1 MKLIIAATGL
11 LALGLLP
18 SSADAFHTVDT
29 FSDLAAA
36 GGADSVY
43 YTGSPRFRRWDCSA
57 CHLDPPKT
65 LLLNFSSEP
74 LSLLTEGAYEPDTV
88 YSITVS
94 FRPGT
99 ETKGLDSSANY
110 NSFALE
116 MIDGALEP
124 AGTFF
129 DFDENLLRVTPGR
142 DAIIARGQKNLDI
155 SSWTFKWG
163 SPPAGRGFVDLY
175 VAAVDGDGAGSQTT
189 EQGDPLN
196 DDVVTGVLRLAEK
209 GQPAPPLPELV
220 PTAAGCTA
228 LPLQDAALMLLLPG
242 LLFVR
247 RRR

>member
-1 MKLIIAATGL
+1 MKVLMTAAVVATIALPAT
-11 LALGLLP
+11 A
-18 SSADAFHTVDT
+18 SAFHTVDI
-29 FSDLAAA
+29 FSELAAV
-36 GGADSVY
+36 GGANNVY
-43 YTGSPRFRRWDCSA
+43 YTGSPRFRRWDCTA
-57 CHLDPPKT
+57 CHLDSPGK
-65 LLLNFSSEP
+65 LLLNFSSDP
-74 LSLLTEGAYEPDTV
+74 SSLLTERAYEPDTI

-99 ETKGLDSSANY
+99 ETKGLDSKANF

-116 MIDGALEP
+116 IIDGELTP
-124 AGTFF
+124 TGTFF

-163 SPPAGRGFVDLY
+163 APPAGRGFVDLY
-175 VAAVDGDGAGSQTT
+175 VAAVDGDGAGSKTT
-189 EQGDPLN
+189 QQGDPVN

-220 PTAAGCTA
+220 PTEAGCTSV
-228 LPLQDAALMLLLPG
+228 PWQDGALMLLLPG
-242 LLFVR
+242 LFLLR